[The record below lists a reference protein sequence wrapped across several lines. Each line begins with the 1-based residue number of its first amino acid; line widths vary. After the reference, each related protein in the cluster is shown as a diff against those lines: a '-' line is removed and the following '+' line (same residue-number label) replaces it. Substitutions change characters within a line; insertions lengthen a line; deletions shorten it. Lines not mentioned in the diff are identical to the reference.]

1 MNIHFTDKQLFNELK
16 NATIAKV
23 VVGSHLYGTNNENSD
38 TDVLHIYATSQQELN
53 TVFTTNHQLQYKENN
68 TDYLF
73 VSLHSFIKNI
83 LNGDSTINFEVIQS
97 GQLQNTQLQWLND
110 FKNDFITYTIIKSY
124 IGLVKRD
131 LKFFYKA
138 KTQYQK
144 NKQQEHIIRGLLYV
158 NNMLYSNWS
167 FSASNDMLKHKL
179 KHNEFSIEYCKN
191 HCDEL
196 RIILNDKLNN
206 GTLQY
211 AQKFDVDRGIQF
223 NKQLNEFCNS
233 EYFKN
238 KQANFDIN
246 MFINS
251 YENWVNY

>member
-16 NATIAKV
+16 NATITKV

-97 GQLQNTQLQWLND
+97 EQLQNTSLQWLND
-110 FKNDFITYTIIKSY
+110 FKNDFITYTILKSY

-131 LKFFYKA
+131 LKHFYKS
-138 KTQYQK
+138 KTDYEK
-144 NKQQEHIIRGLLYV
+144 NKQFEHIIRGLLYV
-158 NNMLYSNWS
+158 NSILYSKWCFKS
-167 FSASNDMLKHKL
+167 VNDTLKHKIKQDKESL
-179 KHNEFSIEYCKN
+179 EYYKTQ
-191 HCDEL
+191 CDEL

-211 AQKFDVDRGIQF
+211 AQKFDVNRGIQF
-223 NKQLNEFCNS
+223 NKQLNEFCKC

-238 KQANFDIN
+238 KQANFDID